1 MDHAPHLPDPLDG
14 LLGRADEL
22 RALRRGLARERLVTL
37 TGTAGIGKTRLALA
51 AAATAAGSPAG
62 GPGARA
68 VRLVDLDGL
77 LDADLLACTLSR
89 ALGLPDRPGISE
101 LASLGL
107 GLAAGPV
114 LLVLDGC
121 ERLAGRGAATV
132 QYLLGACP
140 ELNILAVG
148 RRAVGLAHEHE
159 IALGPLAEGAATALL
174 ALRARRQGTPLPL
187 RGSGR
192 SDALPLCHLLDRNPL
207 AIGLAAVQ
215 LGELS
220 PRRLMAEIARPS
232 GLLALQGR
240 TAGGEAEPARNRS
253 LRASAEW
260 SHDLCT
266 ESEQLLWAR
275 LSVVPAG
282 FDRAEAHRTCADE
295 LLPGHRLDTAWE
307 GLLDGSVLLAD
318 TVGRG
323 RYRLPALLRAY
334 GREQLRRLAAGRHG
348 DGSAESL
355 RSHY

>member
-14 LLGRADEL
+14 LLGRTDEL
-22 RALRRGLARERLVTL
+22 RALRRGLCQERLVTL

-51 AAATAAGSPAG
+51 AAATAAEGREG
-62 GPGARA
+62 RA
-68 VRLVDLDGL
+68 VRVVDLDRL

-89 ALGLPDRPGISE
+89 DLDLPDRPGISE
-101 LASLGL
+101 LASLGM

-148 RRAVGLAHEHE
+148 RRAVGLPHEHE

-174 ALRARRQGTPLPL
+174 AVRARQQGTPLPV
-187 RGSGR
+187 RGSSR
-192 SDALPLCHLLDRNPL
+192 ADALPLCQLLDRNPL
-207 AIGLAAVQ
+207 AIGLAA
-215 LGELS
+215 LRLRELS

-240 TAGGEAEPARNRS
+240 TAGGDAEPDRNRS

-260 SHDLCT
+260 SHDLCS
-266 ESEQLLWAR
+266 ESERLLWAR

-282 FDRAEAHRTCADE
+282 FDRAEAHRTCADN
-295 LLPGHRLDTAWE
+295 LLPGPQLDAAWE
-307 GLLDGSVLLAD
+307 GLLAGSVLLAD

-323 RYRLPALLRAY
+323 RYRLPALLRAH
-334 GREQLRRLAAGRHG
+334 GREQLRRLAAERHG